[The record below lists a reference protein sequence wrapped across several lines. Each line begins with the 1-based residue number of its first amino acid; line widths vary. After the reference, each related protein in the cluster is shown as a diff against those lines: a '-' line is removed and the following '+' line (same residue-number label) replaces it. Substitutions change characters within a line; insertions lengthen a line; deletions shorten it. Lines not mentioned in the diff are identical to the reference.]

1 MYKNTKEREENIM
14 LEKFLKRSSWIDII
28 ISIIFVLFGALLI
41 VKPNEILDAIS
52 MILGIIFIS
61 MGVLKLI
68 EYYVSDTKED
78 YLLTMALLT
87 VIFGTIILFASDG
100 ILSLFRIIIG
110 AWIIFAGVMD
120 FQTTLQWKEFKSPFW
135 IVAVLFSIL
144 MMFAG
149 IVILINKN
157 IILTTLGVII
167 VVYGVLD
174 VIDRVIFMRKISDY
188 IKRS

>member
-14 LEKFLKRSSWIDII
+14 LEKFLKRSSWIDVI

-144 MMFAG
+144 MMFSG

>member
-1 MYKNTKEREENIM
+1 MYKNTKEREESLM
-14 LEKFLKRSSWIDII
+14 LEKFLKRSSWIDVI

-110 AWIIFAGVMD
+110 AWIIFAGIMD

-135 IVAVLFSIL
+135 IVAILFSIL

-157 IILTTLGVII
+157 IILTTLGVMI
-167 VVYGVLD
+167 VIYGVLD
-174 VIDRVIFMRKISDY
+174 VIDRIIFMRKISDY

>member
-14 LEKFLKRSSWIDII
+14 LEKFLKRSSWIDVI

>member
-14 LEKFLKRSSWIDII
+14 LEKFLKRSSWIDVI

-52 MILGIIFIS
+52 MILGIVFIS

-110 AWIIFAGVMD
+110 AWIILAGVMD

-144 MMFAG
+144 MMFSG

-157 IILTTLGVII
+157 IILTTLGVMI
-167 VVYGVLD
+167 VIYGVLD